1 MQKQKNIQMT
11 NNVVWPSPT
20 LYGVGH
26 FTDLRLYFEALH
38 IAKQYD
44 KFSSRTL
51 QKELPE
57 RVKGLVFVEG
67 FQKTTFQDLI
77 RELSRFGYIE
87 KSDNLYKIT
96 EEGRSY
102 LSLAVTDKEAAMDEL
117 LDKTQKVFV
126 TPAWFIDRMW
136 KLNPE
141 GQGQIV
147 IPAPIKEWKA
157 KSRKWNDN
165 KWDSELED
173 VCKKTY
179 TMVNNALPG
188 SFPICESSWISQLKS
203 EYERK
208 GSLLPPKSVDS
219 SDINNVVYNP
229 RARLSV
235 VMKDVSVRSLFSIT
249 SPNTDKREFSN
260 IRSQMSHRSFMIWC
274 PRLESFGLL
283 FYTDYKKEIP
293 GRLLFPTSVYK
304 KEVTNTNYSPKTFL
318 TRLDGDYLHVH
329 TPNWESIGKLFVDTL
344 LEVYDFFY
352 NKEGIMYI
360 SLQDIRDEMCR
371 ILRINPTTF
380 ESFIQITYEYSLKR
394 KIAYTISLETDMRQ
408 DMKKQLNRRGV
419 YINGILNTLIAIKP
433 YTL

>member
-1 MQKQKNIQMT
+1 MYNSR
-11 NNVVWPSPT
+11 VWPSPT

-26 FTDLRLYFEALH
+26 FTDLRLYYEALH

-44 KFSSRTL
+44 RFSTTTL

-77 RELSRFGYIE
+77 RELLHFGYIE
-87 KSDNLYKIT
+87 KIENLYRI
-96 EEGRSY
+96 
-102 LSLAVTDKEAAMDEL
+102 TDKGGNYLTLMSTDKQSAMDEL

-126 TPAWFIDRMW
+126 TPAWFIDRLW
-136 KLNPE
+136 TLNPR
-141 GQGQIV
+141 GQGQV
-147 IPAPIKEWKA
+147 VVPAPVKEWKA
-157 KSRKWNDN
+157 N
-165 KWDSELED
+165 KWTDELED

-179 TMVNNALPG
+179 NMVNNALPG
-188 SFPICESSWISQLKS
+188 SFPIDEKSWLEQLKI
-203 EYERK
+203 EFERK
-208 GSLLPPKSVDS
+208 GGLLPPKSVDVT
-219 SDINNVVYNP
+219 DINNVVYNP

-235 VMKDVSVRSLFSIT
+235 VMKDVSVKALFSIT
-249 SPNTDKREFSN
+249 TPNSDHREFTN

-293 GRLLFPTSVYK
+293 GRLLFTTSVYK
-304 KEVTNTNYSPKTFL
+304 SKTIVDNFSPKYFL
-318 TRLDGDYLHVH
+318 TRLNGDCLHLH
-329 TPNWESIGKLFVDTL
+329 TPTWESMGKMFVDTL
-344 LEVYDFFY
+344 LEVYDVFY
-352 NKEGIMYI
+352 NREGIMYI

-371 ILRINPTTF
+371 VLRITPATF
-380 ESFIQITYEYSLKR
+380 ESFIQTTYEYSLKR

-408 DMKKQLNRRGV
+408 DMKKQLKRKGV

-433 YTL
+433 YTI

>member
-1 MQKQKNIQMT
+1 MISNG
-11 NNVVWPSPT
+11 VWPNPS

-44 KFSSRTL
+44 RFSSTIL

-77 RELSRFGYIE
+77 RELLRFDYIE
-87 KSDNLYKIT
+87 KADNLYRIT
-96 EEGRSY
+96 DEGRRY
-102 LSLAVTDKEAAMDEL
+102 LSLVAFDKHVAMDEL
-117 LDKTQKVFV
+117 LEKTQKVFV
-126 TPAWFIDRMW
+126 TPAWFIDRLW
-136 KLNPE
+136 KLNPR

-147 IPAPIKEWKA
+147 VPAPIKEWKT
-157 KSRKWNDN
+157 KSRKWNDY
-165 KWDSELED
+165 KWNSELED
-173 VCKKTY
+173 ICAQTY
-179 TMVNNALPG
+179 NMVNKALPG
-188 SFPICESSWISQLKS
+188 SFPIDETLWMEQLMK

-208 GSLLPPKSVDS
+208 GGLLPPKSVKAADI
-219 SDINNVVYNP
+219 SDVIYNP
-229 RARLSV
+229 RARLSL
-235 VMKDVSVRSLFSIT
+235 VMKDVSVKNLFSIT
-249 SPNTDKREFSN
+249 RPNSDQREFSN

-304 KEVTNTNYSPKTFL
+304 QDFTNTNYSPKPFL
-318 TRLDGDYLHVH
+318 TRLDGECLHLH
-329 TPNWESIGKLFVDTL
+329 TPTWESMGKLFVDTL
-344 LEVYDFFY
+344 LEVYDVFY
-352 NKEGIMYI
+352 NREGIMYI
-360 SLQDIRDEMCR
+360 SLQDIRDEICR
-371 ILRINPTTF
+371 VLRINPTTF
-380 ESFIQITYEYSLKR
+380 EIFIQNTYEYSLKR

-433 YTL
+433 YTI